1 MSQVKNVGWNEM
13 RKSKKIQE
21 LIAFHQT
28 EDSSHVGEDL
38 ESGKINF
45 FQNND
50 EKYTKMSQVKMLVIM
65 ISERAK
71 IRRKHKIRHIF
82 YFQVQP

>member
-1 MSQVKNVGWNEM
+1 M

-50 EKYTKMSQVKMLVIM
+50 EKYTKM
-65 ISERAK
+65 
-71 IRRKHKIRHIF
+71 
-82 YFQVQP
+82 